1 VTASLSSAAGK
12 FLRNSSAFPQTP
24 SAFVFRVRARPVFV
38 DGQTLFRLFVR
49 MIVVVSGHIDALKL
63 KTRWQRQ
70 LKAAGLRCRPKRGRP
85 IVVIHTV
92 KDLDVVA
99 SKLVGRVKTILG
111 PIASMN
117 PEEASAYLHVLAMR
131 SDLFVS
137 DDWDR

>member
-1 VTASLSSAAGK
+1 
-12 FLRNSSAFPQTP
+12 
-24 SAFVFRVRARPVFV
+24 
-38 DGQTLFRLFVR
+38 
-49 MIVVVSGHIDALKL
+49 
-63 KTRWQRQ
+63 
-70 LKAAGLRCRPKRGRP
+70 
-85 IVVIHTV
+85 VVIHTV